1 MPDFPIQF
9 LPLEPLDFPRLLVAL
24 EHDVPA
30 DDDDQQQGNVEV
42 FARNS
47 QIPAREVRRVLP
59 DHRPHQRDRHVRVV
73 T

>member
-1 MPDFPIQF
+1 MPDFPISISS
-9 LPLEPLDFPRLLVAL
+9 LEPLDFPRLLVAL

-47 QIPAREVRRVLP
+47 QIPA
-59 DHRPHQRDRHVRVV
+59 
-73 T
+73 